1 MTVGV
6 LRVTLRLPENAS
18 LKGKRQV
25 VKSVLERVRQRYNV
39 SAAEID
45 DQEVWQLATLGFSC
59 VSNDDAHAR
68 DILSGVLRYI
78 EGSRLDA
85 EVVDSAIEIERLL

>member
-25 VKSVLERVRQRYNV
+25 VKSVLERVRHRYNV

-45 DQEVWQLATLGFSC
+45 DQEAWQLATLGFSC
-59 VSNDDAHAR
+59 VSNDDVHAR
-68 DILSGVLRYI
+68 EVLQNVLRYI
-78 EGSRLDA
+78 EGSRPDA
-85 EVVDSAIEIERLL
+85 EIVDSVIEVERLL

>member
-6 LRVTLRLPENAS
+6 LRVTLRLPENVS

-39 SAAEID
+39 SAAEV
-45 DQEVWQLATLGFSC
+45 DQEAWQLATLGVSC

-68 DILSGVLRYI
+68 DVLSGVLRYI

-85 EVVDSAIEIERLL
+85 EIVDSAIEIERVL

>member
-45 DQEVWQLATLGFSC
+45 DQEAWQLATLGFSC
-59 VSNDDAHAR
+59 VSNGDAHAR
-68 DILSGVLRYI
+68 DVLSGVLRYI

-85 EVVDSAIEIERLL
+85 EIVDSAIEIERLL